1 MSLNKTSLTLET
13 GADEILTAVVEPQNA
28 EDKTISFSS
37 SDESIAT
44 VTPKQGKVTGI
55 KTGNAKII
63 VTTSNGLTADCDVTI
78 TEKSGGA

>member
-1 MSLNKTSLTLET
+1 M
-13 GADEILTAVVEPQNA
+13 TAVVEPQNA

-55 KTGNAKII
+55 KTEMPRLLSQHQMA
-63 VTTSNGLTADCDVTI
+63 
-78 TEKSGGA
+78 